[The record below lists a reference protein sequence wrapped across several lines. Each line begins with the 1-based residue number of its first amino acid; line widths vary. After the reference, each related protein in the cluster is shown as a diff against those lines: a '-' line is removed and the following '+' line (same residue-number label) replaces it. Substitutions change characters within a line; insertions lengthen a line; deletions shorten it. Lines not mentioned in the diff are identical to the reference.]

1 MADEEKRKKLMEI
14 ANLIVQHS
22 EGRAVLAFQE
32 DDESTKKISDAAHF
46 IKVDGKRIC
55 RDIELYGFMGDVTG
69 WQQTLAMFLEEV
81 LLPIKSFGLT
91 KSYKAAGEQLK
102 QLGHSVFPA
111 ELLEQWDGLF

>member
-1 MADEEKRKKLMEI
+1 MTDTKKRQRLMDI

-32 DDESTKKISDAAHF
+32 DDETTQKIEDAAHF

-55 RDIELYGFMGDVTG
+55 RDIELYGFMGDVAG

-81 LLPIKSFGLT
+81 LLHVKSFGLT
-91 KSYKAAGEQLK
+91 ESYKVAGEQLK
-102 QLGHSVFPA
+102 QLGHDVFPA